1 MAFLGVAARTG
12 RRTVR
17 GATLAAFL
25 ALLPLARLWSQAHP
39 TADQVKAV
47 FLFNFAQFVEWPDAA
62 FAGPGSPLVI
72 EIFGE
77 DPFGSYLDE
86 TVSGETVRGRP
97 LVVRRTRRIEDI
109 RNCHMLFLSPSE
121 ESRFD
126 AILAAL
132 KDRPILIV
140 SDAPGFARRGGM
152 VGFSFEQSRVRV
164 KINPAAARTAGLTI
178 SSKLLH
184 AAEIVTLEGH

>member
-1 MAFLGVAARTG
+1 MQGAA
-12 RRTVR
+12 
-17 GATLAAFL
+17 LAAFL
-25 ALLPLARLWSQAHP
+25 ALLPLARLWPQGLHP

-47 FLFNFAQFVEWPDAA
+47 FLFNFAQFVEWPDTA
-62 FAGPGSPLVI
+62 FADPGSPLVI

-77 DPFGSYLDE
+77 DPFGTFLDE
-86 TVSGETVRGRP
+86 TVTGETVRGRP

-109 RNCHMLFLSPSE
+109 RNCHILFLSPSE

-132 KDRPILIV
+132 KDRPVLIV
-140 SDAPGFARRGGM
+140 SDAPGFVRRGGM
-152 VGFSFEQSRVRV
+152 VAFAFEQRRVHV
-164 KINPAAARTAGLTI
+164 KINPDAARTAGLTI

-184 AAEIVTLEGH
+184 VAEIVTPGGP

>member
-1 MAFLGVAARTG
+1 MAFLDVATRHTPARI
-12 RRTVR
+12 RA
-17 GATLAAFL
+17 ATLAALL
-25 ALLPLARLWSQAHP
+25 ALLPLTRLSSQVAHP
-39 TADQVKAV
+39 TANQVKAI
-47 FLFNFAQFVEWPDAA
+47 FLFNFAQFVEWPDTA
-62 FAGPGSPLVI
+62 FAAPGSPLVI

-77 DPFGSYLDE
+77 DPFGAYLDE
-86 TVSGETVRGRP
+86 TVSGETVRGRS
-97 LVVRRTRRIEDI
+97 LVVRRTQRIEDI
-109 RNCHMLFLSPSE
+109 RTCHILFLSPSE

-132 KDRPILIV
+132 KDRPVLTV

-152 VGFSFEQSRVRV
+152 VAFAFEQNRVRV

-184 AAEIVTLEGH
+184 AADIVTPGP